1 MVQATDTGLDI
12 REVARRAATD
22 PASADALAAV
32 GDLLMAMQRSRVL
45 TRQGAPTQ
53 ALLVHLAKCGA
64 RRPADIAAAM
74 HLDQSTVSRH
84 VANLVSAGLVA
95 RAADPTDGRAALVQA
110 TDAGVCQAEA
120 VIGARVRQVESVLS
134 TWSDEDRA
142 AFARLVSRFASE
154 FESQVNEEESP

>member
-12 REVARRAATD
+12 REIARRSATD
-22 PASADALAAV
+22 PASAEAVAAV

-64 RRPADIAAAM
+64 RRPADLAAAM

-84 VANLVSAGLVA
+84 IANLAASGLVV

-110 TDAGVCQAEA
+110 TEAGVREAEA
-120 VIGARVRQVESVLS
+120 VIGMRVRQVENVLS
-134 TWSDEDRA
+134 TWPEDDRT
-142 AFARLVSRFASE
+142 AFARLVTRFATE
-154 FESQVNEEESP
+154 FESQINEEVTP

>member
-1 MVQATDTGLDI
+1 MVQATEAGLDI

-84 VANLVSAGLVA
+84 IANLVSTGLVA
-95 RAADPTDGRAALVQA
+95 RAADPTDGRAALVHA
-110 TDAGVCQAEA
+110 TEAGVREAEA
-120 VIGARVRQVESVLS
+120 VIGMRVRQVETVLS
-134 TWSDEDRA
+134 TWSGEDRT
-142 AFARLVSRFASE
+142 AFARLVSRFATE
-154 FESQVNEEESP
+154 FEAQINEEVTP